1 MLKVSLVAVVDMA
14 FCKPLFFSLN
24 SHEVEDI
31 LIERIFPAELSP
43 LLVTIGNV
51 LTDYCLKEMTCCMP
65 ACFEAVKAHTGQQM
79 DILLSM
85 PLNQNHS

>member
-1 MLKVSLVAVVDMA
+1 MSLVAVVDMA

-65 ACFEAVKAHTGQQM
+65 ACFEAVKTHTGQQM

-85 PLNQNHS
+85 LLNQNHS